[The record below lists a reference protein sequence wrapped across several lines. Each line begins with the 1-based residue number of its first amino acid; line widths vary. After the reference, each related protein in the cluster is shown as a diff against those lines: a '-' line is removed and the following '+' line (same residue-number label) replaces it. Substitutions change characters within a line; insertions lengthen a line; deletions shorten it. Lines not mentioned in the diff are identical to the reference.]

1 VPRDLSVVRTGA
13 VLCAIVAVT
22 AIAAPWLPLDPN
34 RIDLGRVLEAPSL
47 AHWMGT
53 DGLGRDVLSRLAHGA
68 RVSLGVGVGTAAI
81 ALLIGLPLGALAGYR
96 GGFWDAVVSRAIEA
110 VLCFPALLLALA
122 LLSVA
127 PGWLSRLPETARLAF
142 ALGLVAWTPTARY
155 LRAEFRRLRTSEAV
169 LAARAAGAGGW
180 RIAVRH
186 LLPQGI
192 APVLVTL
199 AFGAAAAS
207 LAEASLSFIG
217 IGVAPPTAS
226 WGQML
231 LEALRHMGRAWWLAL
246 FPGAALFVTVYGFN
260 RLAEGLRDW
269 LDPRPLLR

>member
-1 VPRDLSVVRTGA
+1 LRTGL
-13 VLCAIVAVT
+13 VLCALIALSAVV
-22 AIAAPWLPLDPN
+22 APWIPVDPN
-34 RIDLGRVLEAPSL
+34 KIDLGRILEAPSRS
-47 AHWMGT
+47 HWMGT
-53 DGLGRDVLSRLAHGA
+53 DGLGRDVLVRLVHGA
-68 RVSLGVGVGTAAI
+68 RVSLAVGMGTATI

-96 GGFWDAVVSRAIEA
+96 GGWWDAVVSRVVEA
-110 VLCFPALLLALA
+110 VLCFPALLLALT
-122 LLSVA
+122 LLSMG
-127 PGWLSRLPETARLAF
+127 PRWLSALPETLRLAL

-169 LAARAAGAGGW
+169 QAARAAGAGGL
-180 RIAVRH
+180 RIAIRH

-217 IGVAPPTAS
+217 VGVSPPTAT

-231 LEALRHMGRAWWLAL
+231 YEALRHMGRAWWLAA
-246 FPGAALFVTVYGFN
+246 FPGAALFFTVYGFN

>member
-1 VPRDLSVVRTGA
+1 VWRDLSVLRTGVILCALVALAA
-13 VLCAIVAVT
+13 VL
-22 AIAAPWLPLDPN
+22 APWLPVDPN
-34 RIDLGRVLEAPSL
+34 RVDLARVLEPPSL

-53 DGLGRDVLSRLAHGA
+53 DGLGRDVLARLAYGA
-68 RVSLGVGVGTAAI
+68 RVSLTVGVGTAAI

-96 GGFWDAVVSRAIEA
+96 GGWWDATVSRAVEA

-122 LLSVA
+122 LLSIA
-127 PGWLSRLPETARLAF
+127 PGWLRPLPEALRLAL

-155 LRAEFRRLRTSEAV
+155 LRAEFRRLRGSEAV
-169 LAARAAGAGGW
+169 HAARAAGAGGW

-186 LLPQGI
+186 LLPQGV
-192 APVLVTL
+192 APVLVTM

-217 IGVAPPTAS
+217 VGVSPPTAS

-231 LEALRHMGRAWWLAL
+231 YEALRHMGQAWWLAA

-260 RLAEGLRDW
+260 RLAEGIRDW

>member
-1 VPRDLSVVRTGA
+1 MSRDVSVLRTGA
-13 VLCAIVAVT
+13 LLCAIVAVA
-22 AIAAPWLPLDPN
+22 AIGAPWLPLDPN
-34 RIDLGRVLEAPSL
+34 RLDLGSVLEAPSL

-53 DGLGRDVLSRLAHGA
+53 DGLGRDVLSRLVHGA

-96 GGFWDAVVSRAIEA
+96 GGWWDAVVSRAIEA

-127 PGWLSRLPETARLAF
+127 PHWLTGLPETARLAL

-155 LRAEFRRLRTSEAV
+155 LRAEFRRLRSSEAV

-180 RIAVRH
+180 RIALRH

-217 IGVAPPTAS
+217 IGVAPPTSS

-231 LEALRHMGRAWWLAL
+231 FEAARHMGRAWWLAL

-269 LDPRPLLR
+269 LDPRPVLR